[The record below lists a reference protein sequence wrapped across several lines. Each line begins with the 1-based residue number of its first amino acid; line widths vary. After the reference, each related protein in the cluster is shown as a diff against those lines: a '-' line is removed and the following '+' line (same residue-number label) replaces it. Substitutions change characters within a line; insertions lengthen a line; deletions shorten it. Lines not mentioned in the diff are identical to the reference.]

1 MILVSVRD
9 HKSLYPVHVFLQIS
23 NIRNYQIDSQH
34 VVVREGKTAVYHNN
48 TVLVLK
54 RSNVHSDLLQTSQGD
69 DLYFA
74 VLIVFVCVLQVLP
87 PLRSALFFCTRCK
100 GHTALPH
107 GP

>member
-54 RSNVHSDLLQTSQGD
+54 RSNVHSDLLQSSQRYHLKSGACIIH
-69 DLYFA
+69 F
-74 VLIVFVCVLQVLP
+74 FCPFQVKLP
-87 PLRSALFFCTRCK
+87 PSF
-100 GHTALPH
+100 
-107 GP
+107 